1 MAGTIGLDQVYFVAR
16 IASMKSAAENINI
29 TAESWSSM
37 GEKADAFEQYV
48 AQYGQLQAVMQN
60 YRSLL
65 LKDIE
70 AIRKMGNSLDAV
82 DKLLAQLWK

>member
-1 MAGTIGLDQVYFVAR
+1 
-16 IASMKSAAENINI
+16 
-29 TAESWSSM
+29 M

>member
-1 MAGTIGLDQVYFVAR
+1 MAGTIGLNQVYFVAR

-37 GEKADAFEQYV
+37 REKADAFEQYV